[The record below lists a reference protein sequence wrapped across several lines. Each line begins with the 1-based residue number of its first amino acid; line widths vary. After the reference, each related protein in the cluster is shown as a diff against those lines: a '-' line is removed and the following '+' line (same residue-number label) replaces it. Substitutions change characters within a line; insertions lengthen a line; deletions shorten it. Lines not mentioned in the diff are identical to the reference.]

1 MVFST
6 MRANPDQANFDGD
19 EEGDLCDPDDDNDGV
34 LDEDDCEPFNDQVGE
49 ATTVYYAD
57 FDGDGF
63 GDPND
68 SQIAC
73 SQPADFVTDGTDNC
87 PDVAN
92 PDQADLN
99 NDGIGDACDDD
110 GGTNIFW
117 LEAECAEVGSGWV
130 VQSDEEA
137 SNDEYV
143 VRLGSNAVISPP
155 DDLPENHIR
164 FSLQDVAA
172 GNYHLFGLV
181 SAFNTADDSFWVRIN
196 NGPWLRWWQGIIIG
210 GEFNWN
216 AVTNGPFPLT
226 EGDNVIDFAYR
237 ENGAKLDKIHLNLTG
252 TLPSGSGS
260 VATNC
265 ELVDN
270 FAVAFEAECAETGG
284 WVTRNSASAS
294 GGQYLVFV
302 GPKTTTTPT
311 VNIPFQQ
318 ITTTVDLAETADYHL
333 FIRMD
338 APDQASNSCWVR
350 IDDGPWLK
358 MWKENDGSQLSTV
371 GFEWKKVNEDGNFF
385 AFNLVA
391 GTHTIRI
398 ANRESGT
405 RIDKF
410 YISRFPDVPTGFGA
424 EATNCEEALVVAPG
438 SGSVRTPSLKATL
451 SIDDENRI
459 VVFPNPAQNELNMR
473 LNSPYKGQ
481 VRIEIIDVNGRS
493 LQRLTYQKAADL
505 LTARLSVSNLP
516 SGTYYLRV
524 IQEDQQVL
532 QPFVKLPGW

>member
-1 MVFST
+1 
-6 MRANPDQANFDGD
+6 
-19 EEGDLCDPDDDNDGV
+19 
-34 LDEDDCEPFNDQVGE
+34 
-49 ATTVYYAD
+49 
-57 FDGDGF
+57 
-63 GDPND
+63 
-68 SQIAC
+68 
-73 SQPADFVTDGTDNC
+73 
-87 PDVAN
+87 
-92 PDQADLN
+92 
-99 NDGIGDACDDD
+99 
-110 GGTNIFW
+110 
-117 LEAECAEVGSGWV
+117 
-130 VQSDEEA
+130 
-137 SNDEYV
+137 
-143 VRLGSNAVISPP
+143 
-155 DDLPENHIR
+155 
-164 FSLQDVAA
+164 
-172 GNYHLFGLV
+172 
-181 SAFNTADDSFWVRIN
+181 
-196 NGPWLRWWQGIIIG
+196 LRWWQGIIIG

-270 FAVAFEAECAETGG
+270 F
-284 WVTRNSASAS
+284 
-294 GGQYLVFV
+294 
-302 GPKTTTTPT
+302 T